1 MCCLPTAFPSLY
13 MDALTQHEGSQMI
26 NDKRPILVFG
36 ATGQQGGAVA
46 SALLKA
52 GWPVRAMVRDLSSAK
67 SIALRDEGAELV
79 QGLFTDIDVMRA
91 AMKDANGVFSVLP
104 GNLAIEDEVRVG
116 GEIADMA
123 SESGVAHLVYSSGAS
138 VGNEPTGVARFDA
151 KGRVEAH
158 IRTLTLTATIVRPVI
173 FMEMLARPG
182 FGLEKGRFNFF
193 VRPDQSVQLIA
204 VEDIGNV
211 VAAIFADKMRFGGKT
226 FKIAGDTVTGCE
238 LEAVFSEVAGR
249 PIAYARFSED
259 DLAANPGFAPIA
271 ASLEDGPL
279 ADHVDLNFVRKIY
292 PEILSFRSWLSGA
305 GREALSDALGY
316 GSERTDRRV

>member
-1 MCCLPTAFPSLY
+1 MT
-13 MDALTQHEGSQMI
+13 

-91 AMKDANGVFSVLP
+91 AMKDAYGVFSVLP

-116 GEIADMA
+116 SEIADLA
-123 SESGVAHLVYSSGAS
+123 SQSGVAHLVYSSGAS

-158 IRTLTLTATIVRPVI
+158 IRTLPVTATIVRPVI

-182 FGLEKGRFNFF
+182 FGLEK
-193 VRPDQSVQLIA
+193 
-204 VEDIGNV
+204 
-211 VAAIFADKMRFGGKT
+211 
-226 FKIAGDTVTGCE
+226 
-238 LEAVFSEVAGR
+238 
-249 PIAYARFSED
+249 
-259 DLAANPGFAPIA
+259 
-271 ASLEDGPL
+271 
-279 ADHVDLNFVRKIY
+279 
-292 PEILSFRSWLSGA
+292 
-305 GREALSDALGY
+305 
-316 GSERTDRRV
+316 